1 MRGSASTR
9 PLVTGVIFIAVGI
22 VLGIAYPYLLL
33 DSNIEKFLA
42 IVRYT
47 LIAVSIVVGALFIST
62 GSILIYGW
70 LKFHAKS
77 SGEE

>member
-1 MRGSASTR
+1 MRSGGSSR
-9 PLVTGVIFIAVGI
+9 PLVTGVVFIAVGI
-22 VLGIAYPYLLL
+22 VLGVAYPYLIL
-33 DSNIEKFLA
+33 DSNVEKFLA

-47 LIAVSIVVGALFIST
+47 LIAVSIIVGALFIST

-70 LKFHAKS
+70 LKFHAKG